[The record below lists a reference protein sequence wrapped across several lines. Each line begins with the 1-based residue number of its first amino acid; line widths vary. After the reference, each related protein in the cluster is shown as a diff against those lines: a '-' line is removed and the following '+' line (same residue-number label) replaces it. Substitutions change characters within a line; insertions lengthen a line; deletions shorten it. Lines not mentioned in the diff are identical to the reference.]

1 MMKYIKILFLALLSN
16 TIYSQNYEYIKKLD
30 TIYIS
35 FKQRETS
42 IKIKYPK
49 EKNGFENKGYFFNY
63 NKKNLRTFRFEL
75 DRNKISENRFVDK
88 SFLRK
93 NKKKTIKIDVLNK
106 FDYQD
111 IACEIFNQL
120 KVIYII
126 DLSEKKDKNSMQYR
140 VISMN
145 LCHVKE

>member
-1 MMKYIKILFLALLSN
+1 MPNRVLKEGFLDCQFFDILA
-16 TIYSQNYEYIKKLD
+16 
-30 TIYIS
+30 
-35 FKQRETS
+35 
-42 IKIKYPK
+42 
-49 EKNGFENKGYFFNY
+49 KGLVF
-63 NKKNLRTFRFEL
+63 
-75 DRNKISENRFVDK
+75 FVDK